1 MPGASM
7 TTTARPPAGVRR
19 ARRLAGPL
27 ATAAAV
33 GLGTLALRVRD
44 PHQHGSWGLCPFKA
58 ITGWNCPFCGG
69 LRAVNDLGHGRI
81 VEAAHSNLLFVGS
94 IPLLVA
100 VWVLWARRDWTGAP
114 SRVPA
119 GLARVAAIAVGVLL
133 VAFAA
138 YRNTPWGS
146 AWRVS

>member
-1 MPGASM
+1 MA
-7 TTTARPPAGVRR
+7 TTARAPLAATR

-33 GLGTLALRVRD
+33 AVGTVALRVRD

-69 LRAVNDLGHGRI
+69 LRAVNDLGHGRL
-81 VEAAHSNLLFVGS
+81 VEAAHSNLVFVSS

-100 VWVLWARRDWTGAP
+100 LWLLWLRRDWTGTP
-114 SRVPA
+114 TGVPPR
-119 GLARVAAIAVGVLL
+119 LARAAALTVALLL
-133 VAFAA
+133 VAFTA
-138 YRNTPWGS
+138 YRNTPWG
-146 AWRVS
+146 AVWRVS